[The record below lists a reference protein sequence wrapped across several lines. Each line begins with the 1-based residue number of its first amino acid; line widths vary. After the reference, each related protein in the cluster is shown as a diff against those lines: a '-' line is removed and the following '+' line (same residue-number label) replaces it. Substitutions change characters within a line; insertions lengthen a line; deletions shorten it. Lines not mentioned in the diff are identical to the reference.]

1 MSEPPIP
8 PDSPSPIEPGRPFT
22 GQPKPAPAGCSR
34 PLLIGCGVVIVLLG
48 LAAIVFIVKA
58 PDLFAWGLGSL
69 REGIVA
75 KLPDDLTDAE
85 RARLDRGFDAVAERV
100 KGGEAVEPPALKAL
114 QRQLVSA
121 TEKANAGELT
131 RDDVL
136 DLLSALERVG
146 GLLPEEKSPEASPPA
161 AEPETDTEPAAAT
174 T

>member
-8 PDSPSPIEPGRPFT
+8 PESPSPIEPGRPFT
-22 GQPKPAPAGCSR
+22 GQPKPAPSGCSR
-34 PLLIGCGVVIVLLG
+34 PLLIGCGIVIVLLG
-48 LAAIVFIVKA
+48 IAAIVFIVKA

-100 KGGEAVEPPALKAL
+100 KGGEPVEPPALKAL
-114 QRQLVSA
+114 QRQLMSA
-121 TEKANAGELT
+121 TEKANAGTLT

-146 GLLPEEKSPEASPPA
+146 GLLPEEAPARPATPTEPASDP
-161 AEPETDTEPAAAT
+161 EPAAAT